1 VQIEQEMVKEFH
13 EAFGHPTVDKP
24 TLLNRAR
31 LADRIGWM
39 REEISELEN
48 AETLADQSDAVIDL
62 IYFAL
67 GTLVEM
73 GVDGEPLFHIV
84 HNINMKKLWPDG
96 KPRFRESD
104 HKVIKPE
111 GWTGPEEALRKEI
124 ARQLNQPNNK
134 KAESVPA

>member
-1 VQIEQEMVKEFH
+1 MQIEQEMVKEFH

-24 TLLNRAR
+24 AFLNRAR

-39 REEISELEN
+39 CEEISELES
-48 AETLADQSDAVIDL
+48 AKTLDDQSDAVIDL

-73 GVDGEPLFHIV
+73 GVDGQPLFHIV
-84 HNINMKKLWPDG
+84 HNANMQKLWPDG

-104 HKVIKPE
+104 GKVIKPE
-111 GWTGPEEALRKEI
+111 GWLPPEPALRKEI
-124 ARQLNQPNNK
+124 ARQKNRYVTTQ
-134 KAESVPA
+134 